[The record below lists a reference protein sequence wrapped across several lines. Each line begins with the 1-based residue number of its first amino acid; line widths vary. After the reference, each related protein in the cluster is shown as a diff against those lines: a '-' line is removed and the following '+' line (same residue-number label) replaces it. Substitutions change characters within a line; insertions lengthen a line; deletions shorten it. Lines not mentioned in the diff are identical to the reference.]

1 MLLLIL
7 DDVDTELYR
16 LLAAK
21 AVQVNKTDKKATKNW
36 QKPNGTMTLAMSV
49 DAL

>member
-1 MLLLIL
+1 MIFSPFP

-21 AVQVNKTDKKATKNW
+21 AVQVNKADKKPKQW
-36 QKPNGTMTLAMSV
+36 PKQNGIHSV
-49 DAL
+49 VSTDSG

>member
-36 QKPNGTMTLAMSV
+36 QKPNGTMTSAMSV